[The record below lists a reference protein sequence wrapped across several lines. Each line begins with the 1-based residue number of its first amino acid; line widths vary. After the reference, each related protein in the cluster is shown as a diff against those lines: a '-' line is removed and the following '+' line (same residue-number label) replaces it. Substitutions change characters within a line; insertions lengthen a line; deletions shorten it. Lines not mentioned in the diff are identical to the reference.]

1 MSNTEIQKWFESHP
15 EVTNVQVAAC
25 DINGIWR
32 GKRVPVEQIG
42 KVLNGEMR
50 MPISALALDIWGR
63 DIEDSP
69 LVFDTGDADGRCEV
83 TDRGLLPFLVGDTPM
98 VFLPVWMVTDKGEAS
113 PVDPRRIL
121 AEAVDRA
128 SEMGYAPMMAL
139 EMEFY
144 LVDPKGD
151 RPRTPISPVTGKRLK
166 ADSILSVD
174 ELDQFE
180 SFFAQTY
187 EACRVQGV
195 GVDTAI
201 SESGRGQF
209 EINLFHTDPLRAADD
224 AVLFKRIVKST
235 ARRNLMAAS
244 FMAKPFTDRAGSG
257 LHVHF
262 SLLDKNGVNVFDN
275 GGAQGSETL
284 INAVGGVLGT
294 LKENALLWAPHLNSY
309 RRLQPGSHAPTGICW
324 AYENRT
330 AAIRIPGGDHKA
342 RRIEHR
348 VAGAD
353 ANPYLVLAAILHGAL
368 DGIKMKMDPGA
379 PIKGDAYSLVLERLP
394 TRWMDAIREFE
405 ESDFID
411 RHFSTVFQDVYTL
424 AKTQEN
430 TELNARISDF
440 ELSSYLE
447 TV

>member
-1 MSNTEIQKWFESHP
+1 MSNTDIQKWFEDHP

-42 KVLNGEMR
+42 KVLKGEMR

-63 DIEDSP
+63 DIEGSP
-69 LVFDTGDADGRCEV
+69 LVFDTGDVDGRCEI
-83 TDRGLLPFLVGDTPM
+83 TDRGLLPFLVGSTPT
-98 VFLPVWMVTDKGEAS
+98 VFLPVWMVTDKGDPS

-121 AEAVDRA
+121 AEAVERA
-128 SEMGYAPMMAL
+128 TALDYFPQMAL

-151 RPRTPISPVTGKRLK
+151 RPRTPLSPVTGKRLK

-180 SFFAQTY
+180 NFFSQTY

-262 SLLDKNGVNVFDN
+262 SLLDKDGVNVFDD
-275 GGAQGSETL
+275 GGPKGSETL
-284 INAVGGVLGT
+284 LNAVGGVIGT

-330 AAIRIPGGDHKA
+330 AAIRIPGGDYKA

-368 DGIKMKMDPGA
+368 DGIEMKMDPNA
-379 PIKGDAYSLVLERLP
+379 PINGDAYALELERLP

-405 ESDFID
+405 ESEFID
-411 RHFSTVFQDVYTL
+411 RHFSTVFQDVYKL

-430 TELNARISDF
+430 IELNARISDF